1 MPDTLTDGAEDLA
14 IADATVD
21 QPRQST
27 FAALNDANFARY
39 CAAYI
44 PSMTGTWIRITALG
58 YLVYDITA
66 DPLKLGVISFAT
78 SAPQLILSPLSGAF
92 IDRVNRR
99 NLLVMVQLLIV
110 AVMAVT
116 AFLIGN
122 GQITYPLLLVIAV
135 MLGSLITFDW
145 PVRLALIPALVD
157 RPVLQNAIALNTTMF
172 NISRVF
178 GPTLAGWLIALVGM
192 TWAFGVTALL
202 MVPFPLVLLTIPRLK
217 LLAPAASGQGGSG
230 FSQLIA
236 GYRYIGRKPQIAAL
250 MLMNLIPVVLGMSYI
265 TMAPAYVSDVLKM
278 DATTL
283 GYLMAINGIG
293 SVLGTFSIA
302 RYTQMRQRGT
312 WILRVLAAFAV
323 FLIAFGLTS
332 NVWVAYAMIF
342 LLGLTYGFVAALN
355 DTLIQLLVDESY
367 RGRVMSVYAMITGVS
382 PAGALLAGWI
392 ATLIGIQWA
401 LAIIGMLVLVYI
413 PFLWFRTQLRSI
425 D

>member
-1 MPDTLTDGAEDLA
+1 
-14 IADATVD
+14 
-21 QPRQST
+21 
-27 FAALNDANFARY
+27 
-39 CAAYI
+39 
-44 PSMTGTWIRITALG
+44 
-58 YLVYDITA
+58 
-66 DPLKLGVISFAT
+66 
-78 SAPQLILSPLSGAF
+78 
-92 IDRVNRR
+92 
-99 NLLVMVQLLIV
+99 MVQLLIV

-135 MLGSLITFDW
+135 TLGSLITFDW

-172 NISRVF
+172 NISKVF

-217 LLAPAASGQGGSG
+217 QLAPAASGQDGSR

-236 GYRYIGRKPQIAAL
+236 GYRYIGRTPRIAAL
-250 MLMNLIPVVLGMSYI
+250 MLMNLVPVVLGMSYI

-278 DATTL
+278 DAATL
-283 GYLMAINGIG
+283 GYLLAINGIG

-302 RYTQMRQRGT
+302 RYTLMRHRGT
-312 WILRVLAAFAV
+312 WILRVLVAFAV

-332 NVWVAYAMIF
+332 NVWGAYAMIF
-342 LLGLTYGFVAALN
+342 LLGFTYGFVAALN

-382 PAGALLAGWI
+382 PAGALLAGWL
-392 ATLIGIQWA
+392 ATYIGIQWA
-401 LAIIGMLVLVYI
+401 LAIIGMLVLVYV
-413 PFLWFRTQLRSI
+413 PFLWFRTELRSI

>member
-1 MPDTLTDGAEDLA
+1 MSDTNTARDGELTFG
-14 IADATVD
+14 

-27 FAALNDANFARY
+27 FAALHDANFARY

-44 PSMTGTWIRITALG
+44 PSMTGTWIRITAMG
-58 YLVYDITA
+58 YLVYDITS

-78 SAPQLILSPLSGAF
+78 SVPQLILSPLSGAF

-99 NLLVMVQLLIV
+99 NLLLVVQFLIV

-116 AFLIGN
+116 ALLIGN

-135 MLGSLITFDW
+135 ILGSLITFDW

-157 RPVLQNAIALNTTMF
+157 RSVLQNAIALNTTMF
-172 NISRVF
+172 NISKVF

-217 LLAPAASGQGGSG
+217 QLAPAASGQEGSG
-230 FSQLIA
+230 SSQLIA
-236 GYRYIGRKPQIAAL
+236 GYRYIGRTPQIAAL

-293 SVLGTFSIA
+293 AFLGTFSIA
-302 RYTQMRQRGT
+302 RYNQLRHRGT
-312 WILRVLAAFAV
+312 WILRALSAFAV

-332 NVWVAYAMIF
+332 NVWGAYAMIF

-367 RGRVMSVYAMITGVS
+367 RGRVMSVYAMITGLS

-392 ATLIGIQWA
+392 ATYIGIQWA
-401 LAIIGMLVLVYI
+401 LAIIGMLVLMYI

-425 D
+425 E